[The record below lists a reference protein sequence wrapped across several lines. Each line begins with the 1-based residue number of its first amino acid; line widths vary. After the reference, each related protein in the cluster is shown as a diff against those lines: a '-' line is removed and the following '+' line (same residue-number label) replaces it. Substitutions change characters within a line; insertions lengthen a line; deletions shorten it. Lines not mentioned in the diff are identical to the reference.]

1 MKISDLQRFVALVD
15 EDVHFPRAAEALGI
29 PLPSLYSSMDKLEA
43 EVGHP
48 LFTNTKNGPI
58 LTPAG
63 TLLLDEA
70 KRQIA
75 AAPAPA
81 DKPKVPGGRQGQGLE
96 GQRTTPGGQGSA
108 EAVQEAPGPLAA
120 ALRQAQ
126 GPMSSDRRLRD
137 RSAYSSVTWP
147 ASTRHCRSVCTV
159 ASMRRS
165 WVTSSR
171 VPS

>member
-1 MKISDLQRFVALVD
+1 MRTDERFPVKISDLQRFVALVD

-58 LTPAG
+58 LSPAG

-75 AAPAPA
+75 AAPAPV
-81 DKPKVPGGRQGQGLE
+81 DKPKVPAGGKAKASKGKGRGKVLKGQPKPYKKRQG
-96 GQRTTPGGQGSA
+96 R
-108 EAVQEAPGPLAA
+108 
-120 ALRQAQ
+120 
-126 GPMSSDRRLRD
+126 
-137 RSAYSSVTWP
+137 
-147 ASTRHCRSVCTV
+147 
-159 ASMRRS
+159 
-165 WVTSSR
+165 
-171 VPS
+171 